1 MLLPALRARAIL
13 LLRCNDKAPEAP
25 FPQKSLVRILC
36 QCLGA
41 GLFGEAHLDDSWF
54 IIVFTTP
61 STSNSVHWSS
71 HIVTTVAVIDEAA
84 RGLALGSQAEH
95 VSPDKGRHQLPP
107 VGKAE
112 RT

>member
-54 IIVFTTP
+54 ITVFTTP
-61 STSNSVHWSS
+61 STSDSMNYR
-71 HIVTTVAVIDEAA
+71 IVTTAAVID
-84 RGLALGSQAEH
+84 
-95 VSPDKGRHQLPP
+95 
-107 VGKAE
+107 KAGAGF
-112 RT
+112 RSWKPS